1 MHFIGKENY
10 MYKHRER
17 EEEREIAIEQVKLT
31 TKIEGGRG
39 GEGGEER
46 EVGGGRGKKKR
57 CDDFYFTLSNLRYHI
72 NLTYNL

>member
-39 GEGGEER
+39 GRGGE
-46 EVGGGRGKKKR
+46 GGRGRGREKEKMR
-57 CDDFYFTLSNLRYHI
+57 
-72 NLTYNL
+72 

>member
-1 MHFIGKENY
+1 

-39 GEGGEER
+39 GEGR
-46 EVGGGRGKKKR
+46 EGRRGR
-57 CDDFYFTLSNLRYHI
+57 
-72 NLTYNL
+72 